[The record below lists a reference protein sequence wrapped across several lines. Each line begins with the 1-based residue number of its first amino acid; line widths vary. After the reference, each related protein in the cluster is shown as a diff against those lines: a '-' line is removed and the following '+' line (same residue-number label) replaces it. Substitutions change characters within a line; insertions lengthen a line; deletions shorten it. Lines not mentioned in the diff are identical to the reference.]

1 MRAIRGRDNKP
12 ELVLRKALSAH
23 PYRYRLHVKS
33 LVGKPDLVFRKA
45 RLVVFVDGDFWHG
58 RVLLDKGQSG
68 LKRQF
73 QGPRANWWVRKIEYN
88 VAKDDRITRTLRSQG
103 WTVIRVWGTDVLS
116 ETPRVTKKI
125 VRTLLRQLGSP
136 EK

>member
-23 PYRYRLHVKS
+23 QHRYRLHVKS

-45 RLVVFVDGDFWHG
+45 RVVVFVDGDFWHG
-58 RVLLDKGQSG
+58 RVLLDQGRVA

-73 QGPRANWWVRKIEYN
+73 QGARANWWVRKIEYN
-88 VAKDDRITRTLRSQG
+88 VAKDARITRTLRSQG
-103 WTVIRVWGTDVLS
+103 WTVIRVWGTEVLR
-116 ETPRVTKKI
+116 ETPRVRRRI
-125 VRTLLRQLGSP
+125 VRTLLRQLGSS